1 MRRVLTEPEARL
13 RVLLILKLNKN
24 TETIWLPENLLWID
38 ADVDYRMK
46 VKEMNEKALCSY
58 SFFLVIIFIF
68 FTVYVYIP
76 GSMSGVQKVKFFL

>member
-1 MRRVLTEPEARL
+1 M

-46 VKEMNEKALCSY
+46 VKEINEKALCS
-58 SFFLVIIFIF
+58 
-68 FTVYVYIP
+68 
-76 GSMSGVQKVKFFL
+76 